1 MINIVFLFCFSIPM
15 IMILLGVL
23 NNNMNIIESGITLM
37 FFLYTAYLGSCIK
50 TIKQLNIPTK
60 KILLFILLLLFS
72 MLFIILGN
80 KYDFFIPSCIISF
93 TLGLLAIYLMLRKRK
108 NQWWQLRVWAAW
120 KVWCNSNPQIKIRLD
135 SQKIPAVIF
144 FVYNQLL

>member
-93 TLGLLAIYLMLRKRK
+93 TLGLLAIYLMLRKK
-108 NQWWQLRVWAAW
+108 KSQWWLLLEWVVW
-120 KVWCNSNPQIKIRLD
+120 KVWCNQITIL
-135 SQKIPAVIF
+135 
-144 FVYNQLL
+144 NNH